1 MERFISAKRLS
12 QFPLHSSLKR
22 KKKNKK
28 INLKKKI
35 NKIKNNN
42 KKIKNLN
49 NKLKRKKLQ
58 QNPKRRKK
66 PGKIFYQPL
75 ILISMITRLSLLMP
89 LIREKLSNNS
99 GLSGNLKDFH
109 YGLCTIRNMKGKV
122 YNFLTLII

>member
-58 QNPKRRKK
+58 QNPKRSKK
-66 PGKIFYQPL
+66 TWEDFLPAINFNFYDYKTLFTNAPDKREALKQLWSQWQPEG
-75 ILISMITRLSLLMP
+75 LSLW
-89 LIREKLSNNS
+89 
-99 GLSGNLKDFH
+99 FVH
-109 YGLCTIRNMKGKV
+109 Y
-122 YNFLTLII
+122 